1 MPQPS
6 INSVHVD
13 AILTNISIGYLQNQD
28 SFIADKVFPVVP
40 VDKKSDKFFTYT
52 KNDWFR
58 DEAQRR
64 ADGTESA
71 GSGYNLSTGTYSAD
85 VFAFHKDVGDQT
97 VANADAPLNPLREA
111 TEFVTRR
118 LLLRKEIQFV
128 SDFFT
133 TGVWGTDVTG
143 VAGAP
148 SSGQT
153 KQWSDYTSSDPIND
167 IEEAK
172 SDILGATGMEANTL
186 VLGYEVFRQLKNHPD
201 LVDRIKYTTSN
212 TITEDMLARMFG
224 HMLGYNHARV
234 LICICIYVYAYIHT
248 YTYIYIHIH
257 IHICKLTYIYD
268 IYIYHTYIYDIYI
281 YAYIHIYTYI
291 YIHIHIHICKLTYI
305 YDIYVYDIYIY
316 IYNIQGLLL
325 CISIELFLY
334 TIFILLLLCYYYY
347 IIVIIYYYFRKK
359 NKKKI

>member
-1 MPQPS
+1 MPQPN

-133 TGVWGTDVTG
+133 TGVWADDVTG
-143 VAGAP
+143 VAGTP
-148 SSGQT
+148 SAGET
-153 KQWSDYTSSDPIND
+153 KQWSDYSSSDPIND
-167 IEEAK
+167 IEAAK
-172 SDILGATGMEANTL
+172 SEILGNTGMEANTL

-201 LVDRIKYTTSN
+201 LVDRIKYTSSN
-212 TITEDMLARMFG
+212 TITEDMLARMFDLDRVLVAKAVKATNNEG
-224 HMLGYNHARV
+224 AAEAYSFAYGKSALLAHVASAPGLLTPSAGYTFSWTGVSGGIGSTIGVSSFRMESLKAERVEAEMAFDNKVIGADLGYFW
-234 LICICIYVYAYIHT
+234 T
-248 YTYIYIHIH
+248 
-257 IHICKLTYIYD
+257 
-268 IYIYHTYIYDIYI
+268 
-281 YAYIHIYTYI
+281 
-291 YIHIHIHICKLTYI
+291 
-305 YDIYVYDIYIY
+305 
-316 IYNIQGLLL
+316 
-325 CISIELFLY
+325 SI
-334 TIFILLLLCYYYY
+334 
-347 IIVIIYYYFRKK
+347 VA
-359 NKKKI
+359 

>member
-1 MPQPS
+1 MPQPN

-13 AILTNISIGYLQNQD
+13 AILTNISVAYLQNQD
-28 SFIADKVFPVVP
+28 NFIADKVFPVVP
-40 VDKKSDKFFTYT
+40 VDKKSDKYFTYT

-85 VFAFHKDVGDQT
+85 VWAFHKDVGDQT

-133 TGVWGTDVTG
+133 TGVWADDVTG

-148 SSGQT
+148 SSGET

-167 IEEAK
+167 IEAGK
-172 SDILGATGMEANTL
+172 SEILSSTGMEANTL

-201 LVDRIKYTTSN
+201 LVDRIKYTSSQ
-212 TITEDMLARMFG
+212 TITEDMLARMFDLDRVLVAKAVKATNNEG
-224 HMLGYNHARV
+224 ASDAYSFAYGKSALLCHTASAPGLLTPSAGYTFSWTGVSGGIGSTIGVSSFRMESLKAERVEAEMAFENKVIGSDLGYFWN
-234 LICICIYVYAYIHT
+234 
-248 YTYIYIHIH
+248 
-257 IHICKLTYIYD
+257 
-268 IYIYHTYIYDIYI
+268 
-281 YAYIHIYTYI
+281 
-291 YIHIHIHICKLTYI
+291 
-305 YDIYVYDIYIY
+305 
-316 IYNIQGLLL
+316 
-325 CISIELFLY
+325 
-334 TIFILLLLCYYYY
+334 TI
-347 IIVIIYYYFRKK
+347 VA
-359 NKKKI
+359 